1 MGHLSHLRS
10 KRPVGGSSELPSAVR
25 TLVHTGWFSA
35 LSQDSQAH
43 RPSCLTHTLAA
54 VSRFHM
60 YQGWKQNKPLIKK
73 STMNQVRAACWR
85 WCLLAAGIRRRLRAK
100 EPDELPS
107 TRRAVSVSS
116 SLLRRKFPFFS
127 TAHHFQSPLKLLKYT
142 FNSKNAQRVK

>member
-35 LSQDSQAH
+35 LSPVS
-43 RPSCLTHTLAA
+43 LTHWPPFPVFTCI
-54 VSRFHM
+54 R
-60 YQGWKQNKPLIKK
+60 GWKQNKPLIKK

-100 EPDELPS
+100 ELDELPS

-127 TAHHFQSPLKLLKYT
+127 TTHHFQSPLKLLKYT